1 MKGFDLDR
9 YAKKNYKSIIVRFT
23 DPFFAWF
30 LPEQI

>member
-23 DPFFAWF
+23 DPFFA
-30 LPEQI
+30 